1 MHRKEILTMSEQQP
15 LQLSAPRHLKYEAR
29 SCWERLVPIL
39 NARGTTNISQSIVE
53 QYCMSYRIS
62 RLAYQDIEEHG
73 LVNDVTGKK
82 NPNVAT
88 YENAVKNIRSLGNDL
103 GLSPASQVAIQKLII
118 DSSDSDD
125 ENESL
130 SFKERVDSMKF

>member
-1 MHRKEILTMSEQQP
+1 MHRKEILTMAEQQP
-15 LQLSAPRHLKYEAR
+15 LQPTAPRHLKKEAR
-29 SCWERLVPIL
+29 SMYEKLVPIL
-39 NARGTTNISQSIVE
+39 SQRGTTNISQSVLE
-53 QYCMSYRIS
+53 QYSMTYRIS

-73 LVNDVTGKK
+73 LVNEATGKK

-88 YENAVKNIRSLGNDL
+88 YENAVKNIRALGNDL

-118 DSSDSDD
+118 ESDNDD

-130 SFKERVDSMKF
+130 SFKERVDNMKF

>member
-1 MHRKEILTMSEQQP
+1 MAEQQP
-15 LQLSAPRHLKYEAR
+15 LQVSAPRHLKYEAR
-29 SCWERLVPIL
+29 SMYERLVPIL

-62 RLAYQDIEEHG
+62 RLAYQDIDDNG
-73 LVNDVTGKK
+73 LIDPETGKK

-88 YENAVKNIRSLGNDL
+88 YENAVKNIRALGNDL

-118 DSSDSDD
+118 ESDSD
-125 ENESL
+125 NETL
-130 SFKERVDSMKF
+130 SFKDRVDKMKF

>member
-1 MHRKEILTMSEQQP
+1 MHGKEILTMAERQP
-15 LQLSAPRHLKYEAR
+15 LQITAPRHLKKEAR
-29 SCWERLVPIL
+29 SCWEKLVPIL

-73 LVNDVTGKK
+73 LVNDATGKK

-88 YENAVKNIRSLGNDL
+88 YENAVKNLRALGNDL
-103 GLSPASQVAIQKLII
+103 GLSPASQIAIQKII
-118 DSSDSDD
+118 VESDND

-130 SFKERVDSMKF
+130 SFKERVDNMKF

>member
-1 MHRKEILTMSEQQP
+1 MHGKEILKMAEQQP
-15 LQLSAPRHLKYEAR
+15 LQASAPRHLKYEAR
-29 SCWERLVPIL
+29 SMYERLVPIL

-53 QYCMSYRIS
+53 QYCMTYRIS

-73 LVNDVTGKK
+73 LVNDATGKK

-88 YENAVKNIRSLGNDL
+88 YENAVKNIRALGNDL
-103 GLSPASQVAIQKLII
+103 GLSPASQITIQKLILE
-118 DSSDSDD
+118 SDNDD

-130 SFKERVDSMKF
+130 SFKERVDNMKF